1 MAEAVGGGLG
11 WYVTK
16 HAVGLWSTEPPAGG
30 FRHEAPQAEVDALAQ
45 CAPAADY
52 EGDATVETYTVVHG
66 AGGDP
71 ELGILALR
79 TEDGRRTWANATDA
93 DTLGALEADEGCGRA
108 ARVHAGA
115 RAELRSG

>member
-1 MAEAVGGGLG
+1 M
-11 WYVTK
+11 
-16 HAVGLWSTEPPAGG
+16 
-30 FRHEAPQAEVDALAQ
+30 DALPQ

-66 AGGDP
+66 GDGAP

-79 TEDGRRTWANATDA
+79 TEDGRRTWANTTET
-93 DTLGALEADEGCGRA
+93 DTLAALEADEGCGRA
-108 ARVHAGA
+108 ARIYAGA